1 MNGAQNVKGLQ
12 ECGEL
17 AEKGSK
23 VHKMK
28 MAVGGQHICVLLE
41 WFLLQCGDKWNRG
54 ENQWWKTYYQVG
66 VNVITV
72 TDCEF

>member
-28 MAVGGQHICVLLE
+28 MAVGGQNICVLLE
-41 WFLLQCGDKWNRG
+41 LFL
-54 ENQWWKTYYQVG
+54 
-66 VNVITV
+66 
-72 TDCEF
+72 F